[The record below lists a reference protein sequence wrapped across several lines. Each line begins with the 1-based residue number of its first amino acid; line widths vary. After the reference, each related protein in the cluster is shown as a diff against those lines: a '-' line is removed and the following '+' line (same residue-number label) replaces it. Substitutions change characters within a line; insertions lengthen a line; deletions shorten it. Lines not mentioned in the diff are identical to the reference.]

1 MAETRDVASKAADN
15 VARLAALFHIFEHGA
30 SGDISAEHIRAASR
44 IVTWHLYE
52 ARRFLSEL
60 VLPPGVNNAAKLD
73 AWLLEHCRETGSKR
87 VTTRRVQQYVPGG
100 LRDKHALEEA
110 INELVDADRVRVV
123 KAGKRREI
131 EVNPALVWSKANGAT

>member
-110 INELVDADRVRVV
+110 INELVDADRVRLV
-123 KAGKRREI
+123 AGRRKEI
-131 EVNPALVWSKANGAT
+131 EINPALLELN